1 MLHCKDYISFKIL
14 ETTQMLITWSLISQN
29 QIYKKINLTHKWIMR
44 WIIVIMNL
52 CLITI
57 PSGCPKTIYMFNICF
72 NSLSSLCLCVCV
84 CAYKRMQINYKK
96 NKKKNKLIQEFIHT
110 QNNQMNK
117 VCTVWERETE
127 RGADKCFGS
136 QFKSLPIYIHIN
148 IIHEENRFS
157 SCGL

>member
-1 MLHCKDYISFKIL
+1 
-14 ETTQMLITWSLISQN
+14 
-29 QIYKKINLTHKWIMR
+29 MR
-44 WIIVIMNL
+44 WIIVIMNF

-57 PSGCPKTIYMFNICF
+57 PSGCPKTIYMFNIYF

-96 NKKKNKLIQEFIHT
+96 KKRQTNTGIHPYT
-110 QNNQMNK
+110 EQSNEQSLYSLR
-117 VCTVWERETE
+117 ERETE